1 MIDRLARS
9 QAEFDNARKRAAREQ
24 QEYRDY
30 ASAEAI
36 KSLLPVID
44 NFERA
49 LSVSSSQ
56 SSEFRTGIEL
66 IYKQLQDVLQK
77 LGVKRL
83 EAKGQPF
90 DPRLHEAIEMV
101 ETDKAPD
108 HSVVEEL
115 RRRLHAERPPA
126 STVDGE
132 SRDQSKTSI
141 ITENNGRIRTIATN
155 VKRDYYKVLGV
166 VRTSSEQEIKSA
178 YRKLAMQY
186 HPDRNPDSPAAEEKF
201 KEVTEAYT
209 VLIDGEK
216 RSMYDHLDT
225 RA

>member
-1 MIDRLARS
+1 MAKTNGKSEMKSRDLDIEHELPAAEADEALSATGNASTDSESGELQKLRSERDALIDRLARS

-108 HSVVEEL
+108 HSVFEEL
-115 RRRLHAERPPA
+115 QSGYMLKDRLLRP
-126 STVDGE
+126 SMV
-132 SRDQSKTSI
+132 KV
-141 ITENNGRIRTIATN
+141 ATN
-155 VKRDYYKVLGV
+155 PRH
-166 VRTSSEQEIKSA
+166 Q
-178 YRKLAMQY
+178 
-186 HPDRNPDSPAAEEKF
+186 
-201 KEVTEAYT
+201 
-209 VLIDGEK
+209 
-216 RSMYDHLDT
+216 
-225 RA
+225 

>member
-1 MIDRLARS
+1 MAKTNGKSEMKSRDLDIEHELPAAEADEALSATGNASTESESGELQKLRSERDALIDRLARS

-77 LGVKRL
+77 LGVRRL

-101 ETDKAPD
+101 ETDKVPD

-115 RRRLHAERPPA
+115 QSGYMLKDRLLRPSMVKVA
-126 STVDGE
+126 
-132 SRDQSKTSI
+132 
-141 ITENNGRIRTIATN
+141 NNPRH
-155 VKRDYYKVLGV
+155 
-166 VRTSSEQEIKSA
+166 Q
-178 YRKLAMQY
+178 
-186 HPDRNPDSPAAEEKF
+186 
-201 KEVTEAYT
+201 
-209 VLIDGEK
+209 
-216 RSMYDHLDT
+216 
-225 RA
+225 

>member
-1 MIDRLARS
+1 MPCPTSQGSSIRFSTTLSEQSMAKTNGKSEMKSRDLDIEHELPAAKADGTLSATENASPESESGELQKLRSERDALIDRLARS

-77 LGVKRL
+77 LGVRQIA
-83 EAKGQPF
+83 AKGEPF

-101 ETDKAPD
+101 ETEDVPD
-108 HSVVEEL
+108 HSVMDEL
-115 RRRLHAERPPA
+115 QHGYMLKDRLLRPA
-126 STVDGE
+126 MV
-132 SRDQSKTSI
+132 RVAKNSK
-141 ITENNGRIRTIATN
+141 
-155 VKRDYYKVLGV
+155 
-166 VRTSSEQEIKSA
+166 Q
-178 YRKLAMQY
+178 
-186 HPDRNPDSPAAEEKF
+186 
-201 KEVTEAYT
+201 
-209 VLIDGEK
+209 
-216 RSMYDHLDT
+216 
-225 RA
+225 

>member
-1 MIDRLARS
+1 MAKTNGKSEMKSRDLDIEHELPAAEADEALSATGNASTESESGELQKLRSERDALIDRLARS

-108 HSVVEEL
+108 HSVFEEL
-115 RRRLHAERPPA
+115 QSGYMLKDRLLRPSMVKVA
-126 STVDGE
+126 
-132 SRDQSKTSI
+132 
-141 ITENNGRIRTIATN
+141 NNPRH
-155 VKRDYYKVLGV
+155 
-166 VRTSSEQEIKSA
+166 Q
-178 YRKLAMQY
+178 
-186 HPDRNPDSPAAEEKF
+186 
-201 KEVTEAYT
+201 
-209 VLIDGEK
+209 
-216 RSMYDHLDT
+216 
-225 RA
+225 